1 MIFLVA
7 IVDFKESEIDNWG
20 GGTNVKNINIDS
32 CKKLT
37 SVRLLRSTKY

>member
-20 GGTNVKNINIDS
+20 GVLMSKI
-32 CKKLT
+32 LT
-37 SVRLLRSTKY
+37 STAAKN